1 MKYFNT
7 FATWRQLTGIWNFVD
22 HINVHSVVKFHL
34 CSSYSS
40 RDIPFEHSAPNRK
53 STVKCL
59 QNLAMCS
66 VCFWHSTTHLDTVT
80 ASFVIFWCANGSSH
94 FTWWEDCCSSGL
106 VRLRMCRLCSGQ
118 LMSADFIDLVKQTL
132 LVDVEAWGWWFCR

>member
-1 MKYFNT
+1 MKT
-7 FATWRQLTGIWNFVD
+7 AHRTVVD

-66 VCFWHSTTHLDTVT
+66 VCQSLLLLSFFDMPMAAATSRDGKTVAAVDWCSFGCVGFALD
-80 ASFVIFWCANGSSH
+80 S
-94 FTWWEDCCSSGL
+94 
-106 VRLRMCRLCSGQ
+106 
-118 LMSADFIDLVKQTL
+118 
-132 LVDVEAWGWWFCR
+132 

>member
-1 MKYFNT
+1 MKTAHRNVKFGT
-7 FATWRQLTGIWNFVD
+7 VVG

-34 CSSYSS
+34 CSSNSS

-66 VCFWHSTTHLDTVT
+66 VCFCLSFFDVPMAAATSRDGKTVAAVDWCGFGCVGFALD
-80 ASFVIFWCANGSSH
+80 S
-94 FTWWEDCCSSGL
+94 
-106 VRLRMCRLCSGQ
+106 
-118 LMSADFIDLVKQTL
+118 
-132 LVDVEAWGWWFCR
+132 